1 MNLMFLFPILL
12 SLLLLFEVSLQTAF
26 LDQFIQW
33 KLDQNPHYI
42 VFHCSDPNI
51 NTLNYISIEFLKLST
66 LDFVKYCDIP
76 IPYNMTPKQKKPQR
90 IQSRGKKHSSLIDH
104 NFN

>member
-33 KLDQNPHYI
+33 KLDQNPHCI

-51 NTLNYISIEFLKLST
+51 NTLNDISIFFANLS
-66 LDFVKYCDIP
+66 LNVFMFY
-76 IPYNMTPKQKKPQR
+76 
-90 IQSRGKKHSSLIDH
+90 LL
-104 NFN
+104 NF